1 MKYIFKTH
9 CFFRGKQSSRWL
21 TPTILA
27 THEAEIRRISDLKPA
42 LAIVLEILPQKKTH
56 YNVGPEFKP

>member
-1 MKYIFKTH
+1 M
-9 CFFRGKQSSRWL
+9 
-21 TPTILA
+21 PTILA